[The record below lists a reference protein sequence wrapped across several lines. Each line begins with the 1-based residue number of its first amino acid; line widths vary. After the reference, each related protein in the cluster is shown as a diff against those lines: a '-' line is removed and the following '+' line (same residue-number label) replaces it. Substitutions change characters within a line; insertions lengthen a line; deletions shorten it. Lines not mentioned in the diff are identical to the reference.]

1 MNETDGRRD
10 KEMEQA
16 EKLTVLLEKYRKNR
30 ENVPLEVLK
39 TKYKDAYEKLKAEI
53 KTEAQTLIRPVAT
66 KVPPWLEGQLIKQE
80 YAEEMAGAFNQ
91 LYEAD
96 CYAKKIGQALYK
108 HYSIT
113 EALQLAGEVNSKYQE
128 ALLKIFHQKTCLY
141 TTAENWDPENPVT
154 PRIYNALVDKF
165 WDEEKGEWITAEK
178 PPGNA
183 LLIFI
188 TGDKPVRE
196 EADHE

>member
-10 KEMEQA
+10 KEVEQA

-30 ENVPLEVLK
+30 ENVPLEVLQ

-53 KTEAQTLIRPVAT
+53 KTEAQALTRTIAM
-66 KVPPWLEGQLIKQE
+66 KMPPWLEGQPIKQE

-91 LYEAD
+91 LYEAGG
-96 CYAKKIGQALYK
+96 YAKKIGQAIYK

-113 EALQLAGEVNSKYQE
+113 EALQIAGEINGKYQE

-154 PRIYNALVDKF
+154 PRIYNDLVDKF
-165 WDEEKGEWITAEK
+165 WDEKKGEWITAEK

-183 LLIFI
+183 LLLFI
-188 TGDKPVRE
+188 TGKEPEKE
-196 EADHE
+196 E

>member
-10 KEMEQA
+10 KEVEQA

-30 ENVPLEVLK
+30 ENVPLEVLQ

-53 KTEAQTLIRPVAT
+53 KTEAQALTRPIAM
-66 KVPPWLEGQLIKQE
+66 KMPQWLEGQPIKQE

-91 LYEAD
+91 LYEAGG
-96 CYAKKIGQALYK
+96 YAKKIGQALYK

-113 EALQLAGEVNSKYQE
+113 EALQIAGEVNGKYQE

-154 PRIYNALVDKF
+154 PRIYNDLVDKF

-183 LLIFI
+183 LLLFI
-188 TGDKPVRE
+188 TGDKPQKE
-196 EADHE
+196 GEAK

>member
-10 KEMEQA
+10 KEVEQA

-30 ENVPLEVLK
+30 ENVPLEVLQ

-53 KTEAQTLIRPVAT
+53 KTETQALTRPIAM
-66 KVPPWLEGQLIKQE
+66 KMPPWLEGQPIKQE

-91 LYEAD
+91 LYEAGG
-96 CYAKKIGQALYK
+96 YAKKIGQALYK

-113 EALQLAGEVNSKYQE
+113 EALQIAGEVNGEYQE

-154 PRIYNALVDKF
+154 PRIYNDLVDKF

-183 LLIFI
+183 LLLFI
-188 TGDKPVRE
+188 TGDKPQKE
-196 EADHE
+196 GEAK